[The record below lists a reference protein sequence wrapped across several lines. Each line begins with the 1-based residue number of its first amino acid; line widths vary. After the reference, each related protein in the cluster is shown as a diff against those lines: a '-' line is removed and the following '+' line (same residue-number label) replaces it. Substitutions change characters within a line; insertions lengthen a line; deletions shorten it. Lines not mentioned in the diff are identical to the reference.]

1 MYREAEAQEQFLSP
15 DDLHLFNE
23 GTHLRLY
30 QKLGSHLLRQDD
42 RSGAHF
48 AVWAPNAAG
57 VSVVG
62 DFNSWNPKAHPLQ
75 PQENSGTW
83 AGFIGNVR
91 ESAAYKYQI
100 TPRQGAAFLKPDPF
114 AFRHEPEAERASLV
128 WDISYEWQD
137 DQWLANRHKQSALES
152 PISIY
157 EIHLGSWMRVPEQ
170 GNRPLT
176 YREIAPRLAEYVH
189 RLGFTHVEFLPL
201 MEHPFYGSWG
211 YQTTGYFAPTSR
223 YGTPQDLMFLIDYL
237 HQHDIGVILD
247 WVPSH
252 FANDPHGL
260 ALFDGTALFEP
271 ADRSQAVHPDWDSYI
286 FNYAR
291 PEVRSFLL
299 SSAFFWLDKYHAD
312 GLRLDAVA
320 SMLYLDYS
328 RGAGEWVP
336 NPHGGRENLAA
347 IDFLRQLNSEIYGAY
362 PDVQTFAEESTAW
375 PMVSRPTYIGG
386 LGFGFK
392 WDMGFVH
399 DTLNYFTTEPNRR
412 KYHHNE
418 LTFRAMYAFNEN
430 FVLPLSH
437 HEVVHGKGSLLS
449 RMPGDEWRRFAS
461 LRLLLGY
468 MFLQPGK
475 KLLFMGDEFAQWREW
490 NHELSLDWH
499 IANHSRHAGV
509 QKWVQDLNAL
519 YRRHSALH
527 ESDAFSPGFE
537 WIDCHDAE
545 QSTISWLRRNNT
557 GTEQIIAA
565 CNFMPEPRQNYRLGA
580 PCGGHWQEL
589 LNSDAVDYGGSGHGN
604 FGGMEAAPFGWLD
617 RPYSLTITLP
627 PLGLVVFKQLTNWD

>member
-1 MYREAEAQEQFLSP
+1 MPGPKS
-15 DDLHLFNE
+15 
-23 GTHLRLY
+23 
-30 QKLGSHLLRQDD
+30 
-42 RSGAHF
+42 
-48 AVWAPNAAG
+48 AV
-57 VSVVG
+57 S
-62 DFNSWNPKAHPLQ
+62 
-75 PQENSGTW
+75 
-83 AGFIGNVR
+83 
-91 ESAAYKYQI
+91 
-100 TPRQGAAFLKPDPF
+100 
-114 AFRHEPEAERASLV
+114 
-128 WDISYEWQD
+128 
-137 DQWLANRHKQSALES
+137 
-152 PISIY
+152 
-157 EIHLGSWMRVPEQ
+157 
-170 GNRPLT
+170 
-176 YREIAPRLAEYVH
+176 
-189 RLGFTHVEFLPL
+189 
-201 MEHPFYGSWG
+201 
-211 YQTTGYFAPTSR
+211 
-223 YGTPQDLMFLIDYL
+223 
-237 HQHDIGVILD
+237 
-247 WVPSH
+247 
-252 FANDPHGL
+252 
-260 ALFDGTALFEP
+260 
-271 ADRSQAVHPDWDSYI
+271 
-286 FNYAR
+286 
-291 PEVRSFLL
+291 
-299 SSAFFWLDKYHAD
+299 FFWLDKYHAD

-336 NPHGGRENLAA
+336 NQHGGRENLAA

-499 IANHSRHAGV
+499 IANQSRHAGV

-557 GTEQIIAA
+557 ATEQIIVA